1 MPKPNLPAHHNTISS
16 ILDRC
21 SRREIES
28 MGATAILDLYGLRL
42 RTEQAQAAMM
52 ADTALAHTA
61 SACVAGTSGFNA
73 VLRAAAP
80 DADQALS
87 LIEATLGHKLAR
99 RLDDFL

>member
-1 MPKPNLPAHHNTISS
+1 METSAV
-16 ILDRC
+16 
-21 SRREIES
+21 
-28 MGATAILDLYGLRL
+28 LDLYGLQL

-61 SACVAGTSGFNA
+61 SACIAGSSGFNA

-99 RLDDFL
+99 RLDGFS